1 MVETA
6 SAVAGKERFLPPS
19 HKATAGQ
26 ATSLGMTQTEA
37 MYENTEF
44 TLSRDCEA
52 IQIPSGHKTTI
63 PAGTQGV
70 ITQSLGG
77 SYTIATYQGL
87 ARIAENDLDALG
99 LQKPQAQE
107 TPKSACT
114 DGEVSE
120 EEVWNQ
126 LRQCY
131 DPEIPVNIVD
141 LGLVYDCRLI
151 KKEDGETRVEVKM
164 TLTAPGCGMGPA
176 IAQDAQSKIL
186 SIDGIDEADVQL
198 VWDPPWNQSMIS
210 EAGRMKLGMI

>member
-1 MVETA
+1 
-6 SAVAGKERFLPPS
+6 
-19 HKATAGQ
+19 
-26 ATSLGMTQTEA
+26 

-52 IQIPSGHKTTI
+52 IQIPSGHKTTV

-107 TPKSACT
+107 TPKSGRT

-151 KKEDGETRVEVKM
+151 KKEDGGTRVEVKM

-176 IAQDAQSKIL
+176 IAHDAQSKIL

-198 VWDPPWNQSMIS
+198 VWDPFWNQNMIS
-210 EAGRMKLGMI
+210 EAGRMKLGMV

>member
-1 MVETA
+1 
-6 SAVAGKERFLPPS
+6 
-19 HKATAGQ
+19 
-26 ATSLGMTQTEA
+26 

-52 IQIPSGHKTTI
+52 IQIPSGQKTTI

-87 ARIAENDLDALG
+87 SRVAEKDLDALG
-99 LQKPQAQE
+99 LE
-107 TPKSACT
+107 TRQQQQTQKSAST
-114 DGEVSE
+114 DGKVSE

-141 LGLVYDCRLI
+141 LGLVYDCRLV
-151 KKEDGETRVEVKM
+151 KKDEGGTRVEVKM

-176 IAQDAQSKIL
+176 IAHDAQSKIL
-186 SIDGIDEADVQL
+186 SIDGIDEAEVQL
-198 VWDPPWNQSMIS
+198 VWDPPWNQNMIS

>member
-1 MVETA
+1 
-6 SAVAGKERFLPPS
+6 
-19 HKATAGQ
+19 
-26 ATSLGMTQTEA
+26 

-52 IQIPSGHKTTI
+52 IQIPSGQKTTI
-63 PAGTQGV
+63 PEGTQGV

-77 SYTIATYQGL
+77 SYTVATYQGL
-87 ARIAENDLDALG
+87 ARVSEKDLDALG
-99 LQKPQAQE
+99 LQKTQAQE
-107 TPKSACT
+107 VPKSART
-114 DGEVSE
+114 NGDVSE
-120 EEVWNQ
+120 EDVWNQ

-151 KKEDGETRVEVKM
+151 KKEGGGTRVEVKM

-176 IAQDAQSKIL
+176 IAHDAQSKIL

-198 VWDPPWNQSMIS
+198 VWDPPWNQNMIS

>member
-1 MVETA
+1 
-6 SAVAGKERFLPPS
+6 
-19 HKATAGQ
+19 
-26 ATSLGMTQTEA
+26 

-52 IQIPSGHKTTI
+52 IQIPSGQKTTI
-63 PAGTQGV
+63 PAGTPGV

-87 ARIAENDLDALG
+87 GRVAEKDLDALG
-99 LQKPQAQE
+99 LEKPQPQQKQNA
-107 TPKSACT
+107 SRT
-114 DGEVSE
+114 DGVVSE
-120 EEVWNQ
+120 EDVWNQ

-141 LGLVYDCRLI
+141 LGLVYDCRLL
-151 KKEDGETRVEVKM
+151 KKEDGGTRVEVKM

-176 IAQDAQSKIL
+176 IAHDAQSKIL
-186 SIDGIDEADVQL
+186 SIDGIDQADVQL
-198 VWDPPWNQSMIS
+198 VWDPPWNQNMIS